1 MEKGGKEGKN
11 IKIIK
16 VMKDM
21 DMDIY
26 IYIYLSF
33 RLNKNEENIN
43 DYTNKFEI

>member
-16 VMKDM
+16 IMKDM

-26 IYIYLSF
+26 VSF
-33 RLNKNEENIN
+33 VSIK
-43 DYTNKFEI
+43 

>member
-21 DMDIY
+21 DIY
-26 IYIYLSF
+26 ISSVSI
-33 RLNKNEENIN
+33 K
-43 DYTNKFEI
+43 

>member
-16 VMKDM
+16 IMKDM

-26 IYIYLSF
+26 ISSVSI
-33 RLNKNEENIN
+33 K
-43 DYTNKFEI
+43 

>member
-26 IYIYLSF
+26 ISSVSI
-33 RLNKNEENIN
+33 K
-43 DYTNKFEI
+43 

>member
-26 IYIYLSF
+26 IYIF
-33 RLNKNEENIN
+33 RF
-43 DYTNKFEI
+43 D

>member
-26 IYIYLSF
+26 VSF
-33 RLNKNEENIN
+33 VSIK
-43 DYTNKFEI
+43 

>member
-21 DMDIY
+21 D
-26 IYIYLSF
+26 IYIYLPF

>member
-21 DMDIY
+21 DIY
-26 IYIYLSF
+26 ISSISI
-33 RLNKNEENIN
+33 K
-43 DYTNKFEI
+43 

>member
-26 IYIYLSF
+26 IYLPF